1 MRRLSGPDG
10 LFLLLEMPE
19 HPMQAIAVGL
29 LSAGTGGP
37 LTLEDLRQHLAV
49 RLDQLPALRCRVVP
63 VPLGLAHP
71 VLVEDDHFDLGQHL
85 RHAVLPEPGGPQE
98 LDAIW
103 AHLVSQCLDRGRP
116 LWRITLIDG
125 LADGRQ
131 ALVLEFHHAL
141 MDGFALRTTLERIFS
156 DEVPASSRSP
166 WQPGPMPGR
175 ARLVSGALAH
185 NAQVLARLPGLVAR
199 TGRAGSAVRR
209 RQATAA
215 VKVPRAGVDVPRS
228 AINAGTTPRRRFA
241 RTSLPL
247 DEVLAVKNL
256 AGATV
261 NDVALAIVGGA
272 LRGFLESRGLLPDRP
287 LVARIFAGLA
297 EIGSTPRTEGN
308 RVAALRTS
316 LATDIADPWERL
328 VRICAVTTEAKKCLD
343 LTGRELVGDWLSSI
357 PPMLGSPLVRR
368 HDAVRRSPGT
378 RQVKLD
384 ANVSVSN
391 LRGPSVPWRL
401 GSTDVEEMYLEPPGG
416 DVAVHFALWDYAGQL
431 LFGIL
436 SFTEVVEDPG
446 ELAMHLSRSLD
457 ELVAAAEFRRVPT
470 S

>member
-1 MRRLSGPDG
+1 MRRLSGPDA

-19 HPMQAIAVGL
+19 HPMQGIAVGL
-29 LSAGTGGP
+29 LSAHTGGP
-37 LTLEDLRQHLAV
+37 LTLEDLRRHLTA

-63 VPLGLAHP
+63 APLGLAHP

-85 RHAVLPEPGGPQE
+85 RHAVLPEPGGPEE
-98 LDAIW
+98 LDATW

-131 ALVLEFHHAL
+131 ALVLEIHHAL
-141 MDGFALRTTLERIFS
+141 VDGFALRTTLERIFS
-156 DEVPASSRSP
+156 AEVPTSSLSP
-166 WQPGPMPGR
+166 WQPGPLPGR
-175 ARLVSGALAH
+175 ARLVTGALAH
-185 NAQVLARLPGLVAR
+185 NAQSLARLPGLVQRTWRAR
-199 TGRAGSAVRR
+199 SAVRQ

-215 VKVPRAGVDVPRS
+215 VKVPRAVVDVPQS
-228 AINAGTTPRRRFA
+228 AINAAAAPRRRFA
-241 RTSLPL
+241 RASLPL

-272 LRGFLESRGLLPDRP
+272 LRGFLESRGMLPDRP
-287 LVARIFAGLA
+287 LVARVPVGMDEA
-297 EIGSTPRTEGN
+297 GSTPRAEGN
-308 RVAALRTS
+308 RVVFLQTS
-316 LATDIADPWERL
+316 LATDVADPWERL
-328 VRICAVTTEAKKCLD
+328 VRISAVTTEAKRCLD
-343 LTGRELVGDWLSSI
+343 LTGRELLGDWLTSI
-357 PPMLGSPLVRR
+357 PPILVAPLVRR
-368 HDAVRRSPGT
+368 HDAVRRGPGT
-378 RQVKLD
+378 RRVKLD

-391 LRGPSVPWRL
+391 IRGPSIPWQL
-401 GSTDVEEMYLEPPGG
+401 GSTVVDEMYVVPPGG
-416 DVAVHFALWDYAGQL
+416 GVSVDFALWDYAGRL
-431 LFGIL
+431 LFGIV

-446 ELAMHLSRSLD
+446 ELVMHLSRSHQ